1 MDIKILLLLAAA
13 LCTAAANL
21 FIRVALLNSCPASIS
36 PWRCGRLFREP
47 LFVGGALVHVVAI
60 ILWLRLLSTTD
71 VGSSYPSFV
80 GLTFVFITLGAVKFC
95 GERMTWLKA
104 LGLAIIILGI
114 VLVTFLAAAAV

>member
-1 MDIKILLLLAAA
+1 VI
-13 LCTAAANL
+13 
-21 FIRVALLNSCPASIS
+21 
-36 PWRCGRLFREP
+36 
-47 LFVGGALVHVVAI
+47 AI
-60 ILWLRLLSTTD
+60 ILWLRVLSTTD

-114 VLVTFLAAAAV
+114 VLVTSLTAAAV